1 MDSVHVCDGGVTE
14 SGGSPDKR
22 TKAVKKRTFS
32 STAINLSHLEEEE
45 EEN

>member
-1 MDSVHVCDGGVTE
+1 MDSVCDGGVTE
-14 SGGSPDKR
+14 SGGSPDKKR